1 MVTKSNELFAREG
14 LCIMST
20 VNIDKIIQIARDA
33 GKAILEIYHT
43 DFTIENKSDH
53 SPLTEADKAAHK
65 IIDEGLRRLYPE
77 IPVLSEEGKD
87 IPYKE
92 RSKWEQFWL
101 VDPLDGTK
109 EFIKKNGEFTVN
121 IALIENNQPVL
132 GVVYL
137 PVTDEVFYSTIE
149 KGAFKHSKG
158 QLIELK
164 VSEISKGESLT
175 IVESRSHPSEELVI
189 LKDKLQKD
197 YDLSSVQK
205 GSSLKICAVAEGMA
219 DLYPR
224 LGPTME
230 WDTAAGHAVVGA
242 AGGLV
247 VDLKGNS
254 LQYNKESLKNDS
266 FIVLPTSFQSEIEK
280 YM

>member
-1 MVTKSNELFAREG
+1 
-14 LCIMST
+14 MSMI
-20 VNIDKIIQIARDA
+20 NIDKIIQIAREA

-43 DFTIENKSDH
+43 DFTFENKSDH

-65 IIDEGLRRLYPE
+65 IIEEGLRRLYPE
-77 IPVLSEEGKD
+77 IPILSEEGKD
-87 IPYKE
+87 IPYEE

-121 IALIENNQPVL
+121 IALIENEQPIL

-137 PVTDEVFYSTIE
+137 PVTDEVFYSTKE
-149 KGAFKHSKG
+149 KGAFKRSKD

-175 IVESRSHPSEELVI
+175 IVESRSHPSEELVM
-189 LKDKLQKD
+189 LKEKLQED
-197 YDLSSVQK
+197 YDLSSVQR
-205 GSSLKICAVAEGMA
+205 GSSLKICAVAEGLA

-230 WDTAAGHAVVGA
+230 WDTAAGHAVVEA
-242 AGGLV
+242 AGGIIM
-247 VDLKGNS
+247 DLKGNT

-266 FIVLPTSFQSEIEK
+266 FIVLPKSFKSEIVS
-280 YM
+280 M

>member
-1 MVTKSNELFAREG
+1 
-14 LCIMST
+14 MSSI
-20 VNIDKIIQIARDA
+20 NIDKIIQIAREA

-53 SPLTEADKAAHK
+53 SPLTEADKVAHE

-77 IPVLSEEGKD
+77 IPILSEEGKD
-87 IPYKE
+87 ILYEE

-137 PVTDEVFYSTIE
+137 PVTDEIFYSTKE
-149 KGAFKHSKG
+149 KGAFKRNKD

-164 VSEISKGESLT
+164 VSEISKGELL
-175 IVESRSHPSEELVI
+175 ILVESRSHPSEDLVI

-197 YDLSSVQK
+197 YELSSLQR
-205 GSSLKICAVAEGMA
+205 GSSLKICAVAEGIA

-230 WDTAAGHAVVGA
+230 WDTAAGQAVVEG
-242 AGGLV
+242 AGGIV
-247 VDLKGNS
+247 VDLNGNS

-266 FIVLPTSFQSEIEK
+266 FIVLPKSFQSKLGEYLETRETTEIEECK
-280 YM
+280 EG